1 MKWLAVSD
9 FQGLIEFTSRRCEHR
24 RQFRVDGGTSV
35 VAGNGL
41 VWEAAMAMV
50 RYCLLIL
57 ICSVAPV
64 LGASPVLSTI
74 LPRGGQR
81 GIETE
86 VLFNGQRLEDAQE
99 LMIYEPGIEV
109 AELAVVNGGQV
120 KVKLKIAADCTLG
133 TKRMRIRTASG
144 LSDLRTFTVSALPTV
159 MEVEPNSEFK
169 QPQVVAMNVTVEGI
183 IQNEDVDYFIV
194 DAKKGDRISA
204 EVEGIR
210 LGDFLFDP
218 YVAILNEAR
227 FELATSDDAA
237 LIWQDGVVSIIAP
250 TDGKYVV
257 QIRESS
263 YGGNG
268 SCYYRCHIGNY
279 PRPMAIVPS
288 GGKPGQKVAVKF
300 LGDVSGEFS
309 REIDVPGKAAPD
321 FAVFAQ
327 DERGISPSGNRFRV
341 VDLENSIEQEPNDT
355 IQQATKAAAPIAFN
369 GVLSSKT
376 DADFFGFTA
385 TKGQTL
391 EIHVWARRL
400 RSELDPVLILYN
412 AQGGAIAS
420 NDDTGGPDAYLRF
433 GVPENGEYY
442 LEVRDHLHRGGNAFH
457 YRIEVSPLVAETLL
471 GVNEFVQYVEPK
483 VAIPQGNRFPL
494 LINANRVAFGGVLD
508 FKGLDLPAGVTVES
522 FGMAAD
528 QGVAQ
533 VILAAAPDAPLAGKF
548 SQITGTLADPNNPKP
563 PTGEV
568 RLPTVLIRGIN
579 QIPFWTE
586 PTFSLATTV
595 TQKVPFAL
603 EIVEPKV
610 PLVQSGQMALK
621 VIAKREGDFKAAIKI
636 ELILNPNGVN
646 SSREI
651 SIPEGQNEALIS
663 MNAAGNAQVKEHQ
676 IAVRGEATV
685 GNGPVMV
692 CSPFAKLRVAEPYVK
707 FTYEAAAIEQ
717 GAESELFVKMEA
729 PVAFAGNAQVQLLG
743 LPNKVT
749 TVAKEFDKDAKELVF
764 KVKAEADA
772 PPGLNKSL
780 FCQVVVTENGEP
792 VIHNIGTGQIRV
804 DKPLPPKAAPA
815 APAPVAQAA
824 PMPAPVAAAPP
835 KRLTRLEQ
843 LRLDQELRV
852 KALNAATPAGDAKP
866 AGGQ

>member
-1 MKWLAVSD
+1 M
-9 FQGLIEFTSRRCEHR
+9 I
-24 RQFRVDGGTSV
+24 
-35 VAGNGL
+35 
-41 VWEAAMAMV
+41 
-50 RYCLLIL
+50 RYFALIL
-57 ICSVAPV
+57 ICASTPV
-64 LGASPVLSTI
+64 MAASPVLSNI
-74 LPRGGQR
+74 LPRGAQR

-109 AELAVVNGGQV
+109 TEFTVVNGGQV
-120 KVKLKIAADCTLG
+120 KAKLKIAADCVLG
-133 TKRMRIRTASG
+133 TKHLRVRTASG
-144 LSDLRTFTVSALPTV
+144 LSDLRTLSVSALPTV

-169 QPQVVAMNVTVEGI
+169 QPQAVANNVTVEGI
-183 IQNEDVDYFIV
+183 IQNEDVDYFV
-194 DAKKGDRISA
+194 VEAKKGDRISA

-250 TDGKYVV
+250 ADGKYIV

-268 SCYYRCHIGNY
+268 SCFYRCHIGNY
-279 PRPMAIVPS
+279 PRPSAIVPS

-300 LGDVSGEFS
+300 LGDVGGEFT
-309 REIDVPGKAAPD
+309 REIEIPAKAQPD
-321 FAVFAQ
+321 YAVFAV
-327 DERGISPSGNRFRV
+327 DDRGIAPSGNRFRI
-341 VDLENSIEQEPNDT
+341 VDLENSIEQEPNES
-355 IQQATKAAAPIAFN
+355 IQQATKAVAPIAFN

-376 DADFFGFTA
+376 DADFFGFKA
-385 TKGQTL
+385 IKGQTL

-400 RSELDPVLILYN
+400 RSELDPLLILYN

-420 NDDTGGPDAYLRF
+420 NDDNAGPDSYLRF
-433 GVPENGEYY
+433 GVPEDGEYF

-457 YRIEVSPLVAETLL
+457 YRIEVSPLVAESLL
-471 GVNEFVQYVEPK
+471 GVSEFVQYVEPK

-494 LINANRVAFGGVLD
+494 LINANRVGFGGALD

-533 VILAAAPDAPLAGKF
+533 LILAATPEAPLAGKF
-548 SQITGTLADPNNPKP
+548 SQITGTLADPNIPNP

-568 RLPTVLIRGIN
+568 RLPTVLVRGQN

-586 PTFSLATTV
+586 QTFALATTV
-595 TQKVPFAL
+595 TQRVPFTL

-610 PLVQSGQMALK
+610 PLVQGGQMALK
-621 VIAKREGDFKAAIKI
+621 VVATRDPEFKAPIKI

-646 SSREI
+646 SSREV
-651 SIPEGQNEALIS
+651 SIAEGQNEALIS
-663 MNAAGNAQVKEHQ
+663 MNSAGNAQVKDHK

-692 CSPFAKLRVAEPYVK
+692 CSKFVTLRVAEPYVK

-717 GAESELFVKMEA
+717 GADSELFVKLES
-729 PVAFAGNAQVQLLG
+729 PVAFPGNATVQLLG

-749 TVAKEFDKDAKELVF
+749 TTPAEFNKDAKELVF
-764 KVKAEADA
+764 KLKAEADA

-780 FCQVVVTENGEP
+780 FCQVIVTENGEP

-804 DKPLPPKAAPA
+804 DKPLPPKSTP
-815 APAPVAQAA
+815 APAPVVAAA
-824 PMPAPVAAAPP
+824 PMPTPEAAPP

-852 KALNAATPAGDAKP
+852 KAQNAAAAGGDAKP
-866 AGGQ
+866 AGAQ